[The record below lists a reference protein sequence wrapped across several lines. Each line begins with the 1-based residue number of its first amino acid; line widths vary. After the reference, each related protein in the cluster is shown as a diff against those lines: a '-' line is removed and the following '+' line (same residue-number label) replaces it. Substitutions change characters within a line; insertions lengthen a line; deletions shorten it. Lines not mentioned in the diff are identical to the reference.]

1 MIAKT
6 FFGFEEIL
14 ANELKMLGAQDVEP
28 GVRMVSF
35 KGDKGFMYKAN
46 LSLRTALKILKPIYF
61 FKARDEQSLYKGIS
75 GVNWSKFINANQTFV
90 IDATV
95 HSEYFNHSEFVSQKC
110 KDAIVDQFRERT
122 GQRPSIE
129 KIHPDLRINIHID
142 KDQVSVALDTSGN
155 SLHQRG
161 YRTATNIAPIN
172 EVLAA
177 GILLLSGWDGQ
188 GDFLDP
194 MCGSGTFLAEAAMIA
209 CNIPANINRKEF
221 AFEKWNDWDN
231 DLFDSIM
238 DSLMK
243 KIREFH
249 YTIKGYDKAPSAVQK
264 AKDNIKNANLEEYIT
279 IEERNFFDTEKTS
292 EGKLHMVFNPPYD
305 ERLDI
310 HMEEFYKNIGDTLKK
325 NYPGTNAWFITG
337 NLEALKFVGL
347 KPSRKIKLFN
357 ASIEARLVKLEDRMH
372 HKPNELSGGQRQRVA
387 IARALVTKPSIILAD
402 EPTGN
407 LDSKTGVEIMG
418 LFNELHAQGNTIILV
433 THEEDIAR
441 HAHRIIRL
449 RDGLIESDTIVED
462 RVLPGAHA

>member
-14 ANELKMLGAQDVEP
+14 AKELQNLGAQNVEQ

-61 FKARDEQSLYKGIS
+61 FKANNEQALYKGIS
-75 GVNWSKFINANQTFV
+75 SMNWSKLLNANQTFV
-90 IDATV
+90 IDTTV

-122 GQRPSIE
+122 GQRPSID
-129 KIHPDLRINIHID
+129 KVHPDLRINIHID

-155 SLHQRG
+155 ALNQRG

-188 GDFLDP
+188 TDFLDP

-231 DLFDSIM
+231 DLFDSIS
-238 DSLMK
+238 DSLLK
-243 KIREFH
+243 RVREFH
-249 YTIKGYDKAPSAVQK
+249 YTIKGYDKAPSVVQK
-264 AKDNIKNANLEEYIT
+264 AKDNIKNANLDEYIS
-279 IEERNFFDTEKTS
+279 IEEKNFFDTEKTS
-292 EGKLHMVFNPPYD
+292 EGKLHIVFNPPYD

-325 NYPGTNAWFITG
+325 NYPGTNAWMITA
-337 NLEALKFVGL
+337 NLEALKYVGL

-357 ASIEARLVKLEDRMH
+357 AGLEARLVKYEMYEGSKRTKFQVVQDSDTTNQTLED
-372 HKPNELSGGQRQRVA
+372 GQ
-387 IARALVTKPSIILAD
+387 
-402 EPTGN
+402 E
-407 LDSKTGVEIMG
+407 
-418 LFNELHAQGNTIILV
+418 
-433 THEEDIAR
+433 
-441 HAHRIIRL
+441 
-449 RDGLIESDTIVED
+449 
-462 RVLPGAHA
+462 

>member
-1 MIAKT
+1 MEDNFRMIAKT

-14 ANELKMLGAQDVEP
+14 ATELKNLGAQDVEQ

-61 FKARDEQSLYKGIS
+61 FKAKDEKALYKGIS
-75 GVNWSKFINANQTFV
+75 GVNWSKFLNANQTFV

-142 KDQVSVALDTSGN
+142 KENVSVALDTSGN

-161 YRTATNIAPIN
+161 YRLATNLAPIN

-177 GILLLSGWDGQ
+177 GILILSGWDGQ
-188 GDFLDP
+188 TDFLDP

-231 DLFDSIM
+231 ELFDNITN
-238 DSLMK
+238 SLLK
-243 KIREFH
+243 KVREFH
-249 YTIKGYDKAPSAVQK
+249 HTIKGFDKAPSAVQK
-264 AKDNIKNANLEEYIT
+264 AKENIKKANLDEYIS
-279 IEERNFFDTEKTS
+279 IEEGNFFDSEKNN
-292 EGKLHMVFNPPYD
+292 EGKLHVVFNPPYD
-305 ERLDI
+305 ERLNI
-310 HMEEFYKNIGDTLKK
+310 QMEDFYKNIGDTLKK
-325 NYPGTNAWFITG
+325 NYPNTNAWFITA

-357 ASIEARLVKLEDRMH
+357 ASLEARLVKYEMYEGSKR
-372 HKPNELSGGQRQRVA
+372 
-387 IARALVTKPSIILAD
+387 TKFQV
-402 EPTGN
+402 
-407 LDSKTGVEIMG
+407 VE
-418 LFNELHAQGNTIILV
+418 
-433 THEEDIAR
+433 
-441 HAHRIIRL
+441 
-449 RDGLIESDTIVED
+449 
-462 RVLPGAHA
+462 

>member
-1 MIAKT
+1 MENNFKMIAKT
-6 FFGFEEIL
+6 FYGFEEIL
-14 ANELKMLGAQDVEP
+14 ANELKMLGAQEVEQ
-28 GVRMVSF
+28 GVRMVRF

-46 LSLRTALKILKPIYF
+46 LALRTALKIIKPIYF
-61 FKARDEQSLYKGIS
+61 FKARNEQDLYKGIA
-75 GVNWSKFINANQTFV
+75 GVNWSKLMQANQTFV
-90 IDATV
+90 IDTTV

-142 KDQVSVALDTSGN
+142 KDQVSVALDSSGN

-188 GDFLDP
+188 TDFLDP
-194 MCGSGTFLAEAAMIA
+194 MCGSGTLLAEAAMIA
-209 CNIPANINRKEF
+209 CNIPANLNRKEF
-221 AFEKWNDWDN
+221 AFEKWSDWDN
-231 DLFDSIM
+231 DLFDQIV

-243 KIREFH
+243 KVREFN

-264 AKDNIKNANLEEYIT
+264 AKDNIKNANLEDYIT
-279 IEERNFFDTEKTS
+279 IEERNFFETEKNS
-292 EGKLHMVFNPPYD
+292 EEKLHVVFNPPYD

-310 HMEEFYKNIGDTLKK
+310 HMERFYKDIGDTLKK
-325 NYPGTNAWFITG
+325 NYPNTNAWFITG

-357 ASIEARLVKLEDRMH
+357 ASIEARLVKYEMYAGSKRTKFNSLEH
-372 HKPNELSGGQRQRVA
+372 
-387 IARALVTKPSIILAD
+387 
-402 EPTGN
+402 
-407 LDSKTGVEIMG
+407 LDGSSQI
-418 LFNELHAQGNTIILV
+418 
-433 THEEDIAR
+433 
-441 HAHRIIRL
+441 
-449 RDGLIESDTIVED
+449 
-462 RVLPGAHA
+462 